1 MDASAQCARAVFR
14 RRGSEDEG
22 RRLIPAGRG
31 GHQAGRR
38 GAALDEVRDGE
49 GRGDR
54 REGGRRC
61 CVRHGDKRAK
71 GPASSAAK
79 KETPVAGGK
88 RAKGSSSTAP
98 AKKKVRFGS

>member
-1 MDASAQCARAVFR
+1 MKAVVIGGKVGGGAASATAKKSPVA
-14 RRGSEDEG
+14 
-22 RRLIPAGRG
+22 
-31 GHQAGRR
+31 
-38 GAALDEVRDGE
+38 
-49 GRGDR
+49 
-54 REGGRRC
+54 
-61 CVRHGDKRAK
+61 GDKRAK